1 MESKHVSKFSKAL
14 QGQFN
19 KDGKL
24 TGTGEI
30 KYKNAKNKIT
40 DDDDF
45 EESIVNKD
53 SDDFKF
59 DIFAE
64 ALQDI
69 VIEEEFEKMQNDFC
83 EKYYKEFEDKDENK
97 LEYTKIFNE
106 YTKSTEDFLEKNL
119 KKLVTQYK
127 IDDFY
132 KMLESKKFKMDE
144 QLLDTLLDLSDFGNF
159 KEMMLNYKRAKCNK
173 KNAVQFG
180 VYVQKAPKDK
190 SGKNIDNFEFLE
202 NHFKKGKK

>member
-14 QGQFN
+14 KGQFN

-40 DDDDF
+40 DGDF

-69 VIEEEFEKMQNDFC
+69 VIEDEFEKMQNDFC
-83 EKYYKEFEDKDENK
+83 EKYYKIFEDKEENK

-106 YTKSTEDFLEKNL
+106 YTKKTEEYLEQNL
-119 KKLVTQYK
+119 KKRVKQYK

-144 QLLDTLLDLSDFGNF
+144 QLLDTLLDFSDFNNF
-159 KEMMLNYKRAKCNK
+159 KDMMLNYKRTKTNNK
-173 KNAVQFG
+173 KAVQLG
-180 VYVQKAPKDK
+180 VHVQKAPKDK
-190 SGKNIDNFEFLE
+190 TGKNIDSFEFLE